1 MNGLLA
7 GLKALGPMRL
17 VAMLAVA
24 IGMFATLG
32 VLATRGDSTPMT
44 PLYGDLD
51 LKDAAAII
59 DQLDASKITHDTDE
73 GGTRVLVPGSQLDAA
88 RLALAKAGL
97 PSGGTVGWEIFD
109 KSTDM
114 LSESQFE
121 QNINQTRA
129 LEGEI
134 SRTIALIDGIR
145 AARVNLVL
153 PSREP
158 FSRDQQEATA
168 SVLLTT
174 KGAGSVDRESV
185 QAILNLVAAAVPGLK
200 TQNVAIV
207 DSDGDL
213 LARAGEPLDGV
224 ATAQTGDELKTATE
238 ARLSEAVEEMLGR
251 TLGPDH
257 VRATANVEMNFD
269 TSQETT
275 EKYDPDQQVA
285 RSTQTST
292 TTNKTSD
299 AQPNVSVQNN
309 LPNASAGTTGSG
321 STEQEQQETDNYEI
335 GKTVS
340 TLVHDQ
346 PQIKRI
352 SLAVMVDGTTTID
365 ASGKS
370 SWQPLSAGQLADIT
384 SLVKDA
390 IGFDATR
397 GDEVDVTSMP
407 FLTESVATDKPLQ
420 LLGVSFEKSDLMHLA
435 ETGLVGALVL
445 VGLLFVVRPTLLRL
459 TATPSGAAAETR
471 QLSADGMPMLLS
483 TGTAAGAAAK
493 PGAGPAM
500 LALSYAQKEAEDDFV
515 TVANIEGQL
524 RASSIRRLGTMVD
537 KDPDATLSIIR
548 GWIMAEQN

>member
-1 MNGLLA
+1 MNSLLA
-7 GLKALGPMRL
+7 GLKSLGPMRL

-32 VLATRGDSTPMT
+32 VLATRGGSTPMT

-51 LKDAAAII
+51 LKDAAAIV
-59 DQLDASKITHDTDE
+59 DQLDTAKIANDTDE
-73 GGTRVLVPGSQLDAA
+73 GGTRVLVPESSLDAA

-129 LEGEI
+129 LEGELA
-134 SRTIALIDGIR
+134 RTIGLIDGIR

-200 TQNVAIV
+200 AQNVAIV
-207 DSDGDL
+207 DSAGDL
-213 LARAGEPLDGV
+213 LARAGAPLDGIG
-224 ATAQTGDELKTATE
+224 AAQTADELATATE

-257 VRATANVEMNFD
+257 VRATASVEMNFD
-269 TSQETT
+269 TSQQTS

-292 TTNKTSD
+292 TTNKTTD
-299 AQPNVSVQNN
+299 AAQNVSVQNN
-309 LPNASAGTTGSG
+309 LPNANAGTSGSG
-321 STEQEQQETDNYEI
+321 STEQHQEETDNYEI

-352 SLAVMVDGTTTID
+352 SLAVMVDGTTTIGAD
-365 ASGKS
+365 GKS
-370 SWQPLSAGQLADIT
+370 IWQPLAAPQLADIT
-384 SLVKDA
+384 NLVKDA
-390 IGFDATR
+390 IGYDQSR
-397 GDEVDVTSMP
+397 GDNVDVTSMQ
-407 FLTESVATDKPLQ
+407 FMTEAGNTDAPLK
-420 LLGVSFEKSDLMHLA
+420 LMGISFEKSDIMRLA
-435 ETGLVGALVL
+435 ETGLVGILILA
-445 VGLLFVVRPTLLRL
+445 GLLFVVRPTLLRL
-459 TATPSGAAAETR
+459 TATP
-471 QLSADGMPMLLS
+471 
-483 TGTAAGAAAK
+483 AGAA
-493 PGAGPAM
+493 PGILTIGADGIPMLAAPGSPAVPGM
-500 LALSYAQKEAEDDFV
+500 LALPNPQQSEDDDFV
-515 TVANIEGQL
+515 TIANIEGQL
-524 RASSIRRLGTMVD
+524 RVSSMRRLGAMVD
-537 KDPDATLSIIR
+537 KNPDATLSIIR
-548 GWIMAEQN
+548 SWIMAEQN

>member
-1 MNGLLA
+1 MNSLLA
-7 GLKALGPMRL
+7 GLKSLGPMRL

-32 VLATRGDSTPMT
+32 VLATRGGSTPMT

-51 LKDAAAII
+51 LKDAAAIV
-59 DQLDASKITHDTDE
+59 DQLDTAKIANDTDE
-73 GGTRVLVPGSQLDAA
+73 GGTRVLVPESSLDAA

-129 LEGEI
+129 LEGELA
-134 SRTIALIDGIR
+134 RTIGLIDGIR

-200 TQNVAIV
+200 AQNVAIV
-207 DSDGDL
+207 DSAGDL
-213 LARAGEPLDGV
+213 LARAGAPLDGIG
-224 ATAQTGDELKTATE
+224 AAQTADELATATE

-257 VRATANVEMNFD
+257 VRATASVEMNFD

-285 RSTQTST
+285 RSTQTTT
-292 TTNKTSD
+292 TTNKTTD
-299 AQPNVSVQNN
+299 AQQNVSVQNN

-321 STEQEQQETDNYEI
+321 STEQEQEETDNYEV
-335 GKTVS
+335 GNTVS
-340 TLVHDQ
+340 TLVHEQ
-346 PQIKRI
+346 PEIKRI
-352 SLAVMVDGTTTID
+352 SLAVMVDGATIVD

-370 SWQPLSAGQLADIT
+370 VWQPLAAAQLADIT
-384 SLVKDA
+384 SLVKNA
-390 IGFDATR
+390 IGFDPSR
-397 GDEVDVTSMP
+397 GDSVDVTSMP
-407 FLTESVATDKPLQ
+407 FLSETADEPKPLS
-420 LLGVSFEKSDLMHLA
+420 LLGVEFDKSDLMRLA

-459 TATPSGAAAETR
+459 TATPTGAGFETR
-471 QLSADGMPMLLS
+471 QIGSDAAPAS
-483 TGTAAGAAAK
+483 AGAAGKLPA
-493 PGAGPAM
+493 PAGGM
-500 LALSYAQKEAEDDFV
+500 LALSYAQNQPDNDDLV

-537 KDPDATLSIIR
+537 RDPDATLSIIR